1 MAQRVYVT
9 GMGVVS
15 PFGVGLAALMQ
26 GLDAGASA
34 VANMKAAWEPHLKD
48 LQCWVGAPVPE
59 GALDPKRIPRTFRRS
74 MGLTAQMAYFAAGE
88 ALEQAGLGEEERASG
103 RCGVAFGSTT
113 GSVHSLANFF
123 ERYYKDVSLRDLQS
137 GSFFQVM
144 SHTSAA
150 NLAHAYG
157 LRGRVFSTD
166 SACSSASQAIGLSFE
181 AIAEGRQDIMLAGG
195 SDELHPLV
203 SGSFDLVMASSMR
216 FNDTPHLTPRP
227 FDRRRDGTVCGAGAG
242 CILLEGEASML
253 RRKAQPLAEVLGFDT
268 VADGANLAQPNRE
281 SITRCLRQAL
291 ESARVSPGQVGYVN
305 AHATGTE
312 QGDAAEAAGIAEVLG
327 AKVPVSGFKGAI
339 GHTTGASAAVEL
351 AAALASMRRRSLLP
365 THNLEE
371 PAPECAGLRHA
382 RRGEAPLSDI
392 LVKNSFAFGGINSVL
407 VLRSTTHGL

>member
-1 MAQRVYVT
+1 
-9 GMGVVS
+9 MG
-15 PFGVGLAALMQ
+15 LKELLR

-34 VANMKAAWEPHLKD
+34 VVNMKAQWEPCLKD

-59 GALDPKRIPRTFRRS
+59 GALDDKRIPRTFRRS

-88 ALEQAGLGEEERASG
+88 ALAQSGLSESERGNG

-113 GSVHSLANFF
+113 GSVQSYADFF
-123 ERYYKDVSLRDLQS
+123 ERYFKDVSLRDLHS

-181 AIAEGRQDIMLAGG
+181 AIAEGRQDVMLAGG

-227 FDRRRDGTVCGAGAG
+227 FDKRRDGTVCGAGAG
-242 CILLEGEASML
+242 CVMLEGEDSV
-253 RRKAQPLAEVLGFDT
+253 RRRQARPLAEVLGFDT
-268 VADGANLAQPNRE
+268 VADGANLAQPDRE
-281 SITRCLRQAL
+281 SISRCLRQAL
-291 ESARVSPGQVGYVN
+291 QVAHVEPGQVGYVN
-305 AHATGTE
+305 AHATGTR

-327 AKVPVSGFKGAI
+327 PRVPVSSFKGAI
-339 GHTTGASAAVEL
+339 GHTTGASAALEL
-351 AAALASMRRRSLLP
+351 AAALASMEHHSLYP

-371 PAPECAGLRHA
+371 AAPECACIRHA

-407 VLRSTTHGL
+407 VLRSMPHGL